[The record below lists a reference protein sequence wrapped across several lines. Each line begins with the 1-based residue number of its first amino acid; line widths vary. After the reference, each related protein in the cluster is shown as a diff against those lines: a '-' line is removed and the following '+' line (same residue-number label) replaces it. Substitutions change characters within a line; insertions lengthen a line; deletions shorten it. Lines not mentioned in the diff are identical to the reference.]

1 MLMLNNRVD
10 LINNFF
16 FFIEY
21 VQLRT
26 VVDRSYNKKV
36 AIKSLEGDNF
46 FIHHDYFSSHP
57 HQQKLMLL
65 YKLLYCY
72 FQDGWINNHNFPK
85 SCFIVSFTVRKNN
98 SP

>member
-1 MLMLNNRVD
+1 MLNNRVD

-36 AIKSLEGDNF
+36 TIKSLEGDNF
-46 FIHHDYFSSHP
+46 
-57 HQQKLMLL
+57 L
-65 YKLLYCY
+65 YTMIIFLVILI
-72 FQDGWINNHNFPK
+72 D
-85 SCFIVSFTVRKNN
+85 KN
-98 SP
+98 